1 MAAVDD
7 PKIRATLGKKNPIA
21 VIAGAGVEVH
31 HITGVEGP
39 EALVIGDVVEGD
51 HKITRLDLI
60 SSAPSLFNL
69 KSHLCRR

>member
-31 HITGVEGP
+31 HITGVEGL
-39 EALVIGDVVEGD
+39 EALVVGDVVEGD
-51 HKITRLDLI
+51 HRMPPRVEAAADT
-60 SSAPSLFNL
+60 SAGIHWRTS
-69 KSHLCRR
+69 